1 MCYPFTHSFGRE
13 KKARTKST
21 KIISRNVMLIQ
32 SLLDRG
38 EMLSV
43 KGQANLQI
51 PSPPPNQ
58 QSSHPKCMTRTRLHK
73 AATEKQR
80 HKILPALLRYS
91 SIYCILT
98 LSFFWTGKAILRDRD
113 NQNQT
118 RSSNISHLCC
128 PIR

>member
-1 MCYPFTHSFGRE
+1 
-13 KKARTKST
+13 
-21 KIISRNVMLIQ
+21 MLIQ

-58 QSSHPKCMTRTRLHK
+58 QSSHPKCMTRLHK

-80 HKILPALLRYS
+80 LKILCALLHYS
-91 SIYCILT
+91 SIYYILT
-98 LSFFWTGKAILRDRD
+98 LRFLWTGKAILRDRE

-118 RSSNISHLCC
+118 RNSNISHLCC